1 MTCSIDAKSKINQS
15 HHTLSCVRESKL
27 RYEDLSWMSKAGAGF
42 ENAMTAA
49 FTWWGT
55 RAALYPLPVIVLSIG
70 FAAGLSSGQN
80 YFNVVV
86 FLTIF
91 TTFGSM
97 QTTVYYKFWV

>member
-1 MTCSIDAKSKINQS
+1 MHNLKSIN
-15 HHTLSCVRESKL
+15 HTTLFCVRESKL

-80 YFNVVV
+80 DVKRCSI
-86 FLTIF
+86 LTIF
-91 TTFGSM
+91 ATFGSM

>member
-1 MTCSIDAKSKINQS
+1 
-15 HHTLSCVRESKL
+15 
-27 RYEDLSWMSKAGAGF
+27 MSKAGAGF